1 VQHLQRCSSAGL
13 CSELANGSSNRHIA
27 DQTTAIPLVGLG
39 GHVRGLLCAGM
50 LFGYAMRE
58 FSGHWGRVRPGP

>member
-1 VQHLQRCSSAGL
+1 MQHLQRCSWAGL
-13 CSELANGSSNRHIA
+13 CSELANGSSNRQIA

-50 LFGYAMRE
+50 LLGYAIRE
-58 FSGHWGRVRPGP
+58 FSGHC

>member
-1 VQHLQRCSSAGL
+1 MGVFFDLVIRRP
-13 CSELANGSSNRHIA
+13 CSELANGSNRHIA

-58 FSGHWGRVRPGP
+58 FSGHWGRVRPEP